1 MILNKLPLQ
10 VPGGLIWKAFAIQ
23 TRFEKRNGRGLQNGR
38 GVLYSKKRGV
48 RMELMQWT
56 VLSNVNGSSLVSL

>member
-23 TRFEKRNGRGLQNGR
+23 TRFEKRNGHGLHNGR
-38 GVLYSKKRGV
+38 RVIYSKKRGV
-48 RMELMQWT
+48 RMELIQWT
-56 VLSNVNGSSLVSL
+56 VLSNVSGSSLVSV